1 LVAVLVAALGF
12 SQIGGRAAAAC
23 ESAFGPGEAL
33 RLSGRLEESTLMKTK
48 QQFLMIVG
56 LAILMMGSASSFAA
70 NGAAGAASSPA
81 GSSASVVGKVKF
93 TGQLPQ
99 PTKVS
104 MNADPSCA
112 KLHPAPAVSQ
122 EFLTGSDNALGN
134 VVVFISQGLENRSFD
149 VPAESVSFEQKG
161 CEYAPHVVA
170 LRANQKL
177 KMINSDNTTHNIH
190 PLPANNREWN
200 KAEPAG
206 STMEESF
213 PREEIAIPVKCNVHP
228 WMKSYVAVF
237 KHPYFAVTGK
247 DGSFQLP
254 NLPPGEYT
262 VEAWHEKLGTM
273 TQKITVTAGQTASLN
288 FTFKAH

>member
-1 LVAVLVAALGF
+1 
-12 SQIGGRAAAAC
+12 
-23 ESAFGPGEAL
+23 
-33 RLSGRLEESTLMKTK
+33 MNTK
-48 QQFLMIVG
+48 QQFLTIAS
-56 LAILMMGSASSFAA
+56 LAIFMMGGTPAFSA
-70 NGAAGAASSPA
+70 NGASGTANAPAPASS
-81 GSSASVVGKVKF
+81 GASVVGKVKF

-99 PTKVS
+99 PAHVS
-104 MNADPSCA
+104 MNSDPSCA
-112 KLHPAPAVSQ
+112 KIHPGPAMSQ
-122 EFLTGSDNALGN
+122 AFMTGSDNSLGN
-134 VVVFISQGLENRSFD
+134 VIVFISDGLAGRTFD
-149 VPAESVSFEQKG
+149 VPAEAVTFEQKG

-177 KMINSDNTTHNIH
+177 KMVNSDNTTHNIH
-190 PLPANNREWN
+190 PLPTNNREWN

-254 NLPPGEYT
+254 NLPPGDYT
-262 VEAWHEKLGTM
+262 IEAWHEKLGTM
-273 TQKITVTAGQTASLN
+273 TQKITVTDGQTKNLD

>member
-1 LVAVLVAALGF
+1 M
-12 SQIGGRAAAAC
+12 RA
-23 ESAFGPGEAL
+23 
-33 RLSGRLEESTLMKTK
+33 K
-48 QQFLMIVG
+48 QQFITIVG
-56 LAILMMGSASSFAA
+56 LAILMTGGTSSFAA
-70 NGAAGAASSPA
+70 NGAAGAANASAPA
-81 GSSASVVGKVKF
+81 APGTSVVGKVKF

-99 PTKVS
+99 PAHVS

-112 KLHPAPAVSQ
+112 KLHPGPAVSQ
-122 EFLTGSDNALGN
+122 DYLTGADNALGN
-134 VVVFISQGLENRSFD
+134 VIVFISDGLGTRTFD
-149 VPAESVSFEQKG
+149 VPAEAVTFEQKG

-177 KMINSDNTTHNIH
+177 KMVNSDNTTHNIH

-213 PREEIAIPVKCNVHP
+213 PREEIAIPIKCNVHP

-273 TQKITVTAGQTASLN
+273 TQKVTITAGQTKSLD